1 MKRSKIDKIKHDM
14 DVLQR
19 KIQAYETVRRRIND
33 LAKEFVGDYYILE
46 ALESIDRTVFN
57 MIRMMYVGLEI
68 LKRKLAEAE
77 KNAVKGEDI

>member
-33 LAKEFVGDYYILE
+33 LAKEYVGDYYILE

-77 KNAVKGEDI
+77 KSVVEKEDI

>member
-1 MKRSKIDKIKHDM
+1 MKRSKIDKIRHDM

-33 LAKEFVGDYYILE
+33 MSKEYVGDYYILE
-46 ALESIDRTVFN
+46 ALNAIDRTIFN
-57 MIRMMYVGLEI
+57 QLRVMYTGLEM

-77 KNAVKGEDI
+77 KNVVEKEDI

>member
-77 KNAVKGEDI
+77 KNAVEKEDI

>member
-1 MKRSKIDKIKHDM
+1 MKRSKIDKIMHDM

-33 LAKEFVGDYYILE
+33 LAKEYVGDYYILE
-46 ALESIDRTVFN
+46 ALEAIDRTVFN

-77 KNAVKGEDI
+77 KNVVEKEDI